1 MCIGQWN
8 LLDGNNPYSFND
20 LFVEC
25 TTSEDNS
32 FDPLPTVETSQSTNS
47 DLSDNILLPFPIE
60 ALGIQDIDG
69 GTSVT
74 TDRLCLPGSQSADK
88 YEEQNQSTRRFTI
101 QRKIFH
107 GKKSASYNLVPCD
120 IQSVQRDDLYLCC
133 HAGFQAEYLRAH
145 LVKYHNVNT
154 KVKKSGTR
162 SLTFRCSDCNNI
174 FIKKMELLKHIELRK
189 TNPDI
194 CRGKVLNPVSAKQKK
209 GISAKQNKSNPAPE
223 KHWCFEYSVL
233 PEGVDFTQADPQLW
247 LECPI
252 CLHTGNKC
260 HVDTVYHMN
269 CHLIHE
275 HFAIIGRWFS
285 VFHA

>member
-1 MCIGQWN
+1 MF
-8 LLDGNNPYSFND
+8 L
-20 LFVEC
+20 EC

-32 FDPLPTVETSQSTNS
+32 LDPLPTVETSQSTNS

-69 GTSVT
+69 ESSET
-74 TDRLCLPGSQSADK
+74 TDKLCLPFSQPGSQPCDKNKGQNVYKDADGGVCSDIYK
-88 YEEQNQSTRRFTI
+88 STKTFTI
-101 QRKIFH
+101 QRKVFH

-120 IQSVQRDDLYLCC
+120 IPSVQRDDLYLCC
-133 HAGFQAEYLRAH
+133 HAGFQVEYLRAH

-174 FIKKMELLKHIELRK
+174 YVKKMELLKHIELRK

-194 CRGKVLNPVSAKQKK
+194 CRGKSQKPISAKQKK
-209 GISAKQNKSNPAPE
+209 CISAKQNKSSPAIE

-233 PEGVDFTQADPQLW
+233 PDGIDFSQADPQLW

-252 CLHTGNKC
+252 CLHAGNKC

-275 HFAIIGRWFS
+275 HYAIIGRWFD